1 MAFKPSISQSNT
13 VIREQSSVAFIED
26 LLRGTS
32 AKTHLTVN
40 DRTADID
47 GTIDLLDSESR
58 VIGKITVQV
67 KTVEPSDEK
76 KFRYPCPTSLF
87 GYAQRIASESVL
99 LLAVDHTS
107 KIVLWKHLSRSLI
120 QQNQDKCNQKTITL
134 HFDENERLSDDNITA
149 TIYSWKTIFQSG
161 IISISKYSRLSEE
174 NDKFR
179 KQILALDSP
188 VINLSKKYIKQVQV
202 FIDSYNKLL
211 DNEFFFIK
219 KTMFPNCWK
228 RGIGLHT
235 FEENRLEYALYSIKN
250 GESSPQ
256 LKQLPDGF
264 FINNRFDFASMSCCE
279 NEMNENPCKF
289 ALSRIKANVNDF
301 IEQKLVIP
309 SDDDFILEYVRDFT
323 HSTIN
328 SLRLDRRLLENTDSF
343 ISFIRSKYFI
353 KGKPA
358 TVVSSSNNKVDI
370 GLLYDCL
377 SYLYDRG
384 YNSVKDVYPARGHY
398 CNSGLVSD
406 WFSSDLAQ
414 AKLETVIKKVYK
426 TYNSFI
432 YQNFPLL
439 INDLDFFKD
448 FDTLV
453 LEMEYTQ
460 SEMPI
465 IMYYKLKSNNIS
477 NVKNILFTPVN
488 ESFICKENGT
498 KSKSDIFKN
507 PTLKYKGVEYT
518 IKGIGGVD
526 YQAVLFNRFNL
537 IETFYKVLNLRI
549 QEYFKRELGD

>member
-1 MAFKPSISQSNT
+1 MAFQPSISQSNT
-13 VIREQSSVAFIED
+13 DIRELSSVDFING
-26 LLRGTS
+26 LLRGTR

-40 DRTADID
+40 DKTADID

-58 VIGKITVQV
+58 IMGKITVQV
-67 KTVEPSDEK
+67 KTVGPNDEK

-87 GYAQRIASESVL
+87 GYAQRIASEFVL

-107 KIVLWKHLSRSLI
+107 KIVLWKYLSQSLI

-134 HFDENERLSDDNITA
+134 YFDENERLSCDNITA
-149 TIYSWKTIFQSG
+149 TINFWETIFKKRINSFF
-161 IISISKYSRLSEE
+161 IYNKFSEE
-174 NDKFR
+174 NENLR
-179 KQILALDSP
+179 KQILNLNSP
-188 VINLSKKYIKQVQV
+188 VINLSKNYITQVQV

-211 DNEFFFIK
+211 DNEFLFVK
-219 KTMFPNCWK
+219 KTMFLNCWK
-228 RGIGLHT
+228 RGIGLHA

-250 GESSPQ
+250 GESSPL
-256 LKQLPDGF
+256 LKQLPDNF
-264 FINNRFDFASMSCCE
+264 FKNNRFDFASMSCCK
-279 NEMNENPCKF
+279 NEMNENPSKF
-289 ALSRIKANVNDF
+289 ALNRIRATVNDF
-301 IEQKLVIP
+301 IKQKRIIP
-309 SDDDFILEYVRDFT
+309 SNDDFILEYVRDFM

-343 ISFIRSKYFI
+343 MSYIRSKYFI
-353 KGKPA
+353 NGKP
-358 TVVSSSNNKVDI
+358 TVVFNSNNQVNI

-384 YNSVKDVYPARGHY
+384 YNSVEEVYPARGQY
-398 CNSGLVSD
+398 CNSGWVSD

-439 INDLDFFKD
+439 VNDLDFFKD

-465 IMYYKLKSNNIS
+465 IMYYKLKSNSIS
-477 NVKNILFTPVN
+477 NVKSILFSPVN
-488 ESFICKENGT
+488 ESFIYKENGF
-498 KSKSDIFKN
+498 KNRSDIFKN

-518 IKGIGGVD
+518 IKSIGGVD
-526 YQAVLFNRFNL
+526 CQAILFNRFNL
-537 IETFYKVLNLRI
+537 METFYKVLNLRI
-549 QEYFKRELGD
+549 KEYFKRELGD

>member
-1 MAFKPSISQSNT
+1 MEFKPSISQSNT
-13 VIREQSSVAFIED
+13 DIREQSSVAFIED

-40 DRTADID
+40 DKTADID

-107 KIVLWKHLSRSLI
+107 KIVLWKHLSQSLI

-134 HFDENERLSDDNITA
+134 HFDENERLSDGNITA
-149 TIYSWKTIFQSG
+149 TIDFWKTIFQSG
-161 IISISKYSRLSEE
+161 INSFLNYSRLSEE
-174 NDKFR
+174 NEKFR

-188 VINLSKKYIKQVQV
+188 VINLSKKYITQVQV

-211 DNEFFFIK
+211 DNEFLFIK
-219 KTMFPNCWK
+219 NAMFPNCWK

-250 GESSPQ
+250 GESSPL

-264 FINNRFDFASMSCCE
+264 FINNRFDFTSKSCCK

-289 ALSRIKANVNDF
+289 ALSRIRANVNDF
-301 IEQKLVIP
+301 IKQKRVIP
-309 SDDDFILEYVRDFT
+309 SDDDFILEYVHDFM
-323 HSTIN
+323 HNTIN
-328 SLRLDRRLLENTDSF
+328 SLKLDRKLLENTESF
-343 ISFIRSKYFI
+343 MSYIRDKYFI
-353 KGKPA
+353 NDKPVTA
-358 TVVSSSNNKVDI
+358 VFGSYNQVNV

-384 YNSVKDVYPARGHY
+384 YNSVEEVYPARGRY
-398 CNSGLVSD
+398 CNSGWVSD
-406 WFSSDLAQ
+406 WFNADLAQ
-414 AKLETVIKKVYK
+414 AKLETVITKVCK

-439 INDLDFFKD
+439 VNDLDFFKD

-460 SEMPI
+460 SEMPR
-465 IMYYKLKSNNIS
+465 IMYYKLKSNSIS
-477 NVKNILFTPVN
+477 NVQSILFSPVN
-488 ESFICKENGT
+488 ERFIYKENGF
-498 KSKSDIFKN
+498 KNRSDIFKN

-518 IKGIGGVD
+518 IKSIGEVD

-537 IETFYKVLNLRI
+537 METFYKVLNLRI